1 MLIDERMI
9 EAIVR
14 SMDLYNSIN
23 RNKNQY
29 TYIYICTYTH
39 TYVCVCARVFVYL
52 VCWSSYLPMFSVYT
66 DAPRHVSGKT
76 VSATQ
81 SSYVSAG
88 GGLLHQL

>member
-1 MLIDERMI
+1 M
-9 EAIVR
+9 
-14 SMDLYNSIN
+14 
-23 RNKNQY
+23 
-29 TYIYICTYTH
+29 YIH
-39 TYVCVCARVFVYL
+39 TYLCVCVCARVFVYL